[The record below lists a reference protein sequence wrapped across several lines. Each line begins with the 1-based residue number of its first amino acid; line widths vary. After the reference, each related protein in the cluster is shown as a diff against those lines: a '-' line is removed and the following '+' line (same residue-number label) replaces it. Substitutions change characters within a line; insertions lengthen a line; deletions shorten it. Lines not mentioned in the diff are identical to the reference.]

1 MLQLPVIGA
10 VGCNNDTVASSV
22 SIGGRGTEAT
32 CLLCCA
38 ALVNQTDKL
47 CYYYKLLV
55 MQKYAC
61 FLVCSSGKCHTAL

>member
-10 VGCNNDTVASSV
+10 VGCNNDMVASSV
-22 SIGGRGTEAT
+22 SIGGRRTKAT

-38 ALVNQTDKL
+38 ALVNHTDKL

-55 MQKYAC
+55 MQKYA
-61 FLVCSSGKCHTAL
+61 SGKCHKAL